1 MPDAMIIQGKVEY
14 IWTDE
19 DFARML
25 RDKLGDDAE
34 RYFLGILFSREQAH
48 KCPGECDKTYR
59 LQEHYER
66 VLKDVRDEVAAWK
79 TRKMTKDE
87 IDDKREQLIM
97 TIDHEL

>member
-34 RYFLGILFSREQAH
+34 RYFLGILFSREQA
-48 KCPGECDKTYR
+48 
-59 LQEHYER
+59 
-66 VLKDVRDEVAAWK
+66 
-79 TRKMTKDE
+79 
-87 IDDKREQLIM
+87 RE
-97 TIDHEL
+97 

>member
-1 MPDAMIIQGKVEY
+1 MPDMMIIQGKVEY

-34 RYFLGILFSREQAH
+34 PYFLGILFSREQARE
-48 KCPGECDKTYR
+48 CPGECDKTYR

-66 VLKDVRDEVAAWK
+66 ILKVVRDEVAAWK

-97 TIDHEL
+97 MIDREL